1 MDTKSPLLL
10 PKELSTHAYLQADQ
24 VFNLLDVSEASRKDY
39 KYRIPLFIEFVQK
52 YGMKYDTYL
61 EFKRYLANRT
71 DLTVA
76 TKNKYLATAKIFV
89 KELNRQ
95 GILPT
100 DITQNTK
107 MFSQSK
113 KHKREGLNEKE
124 ISLLTQHIRSLENTP
139 KNARKKALFCLLA
152 LQGLRQI
159 EIIRLNVKDVDLV
172 NKIAFVQGKG
182 RDDKELVHIHPETVK
197 TLKEYMKANKIADGA
212 LFKSLGNRKSERI
225 TTMTIKREVKG
236 MLAPLGIEKTV
247 HGFRHYYITT
257 LLKKLDVRDVRKFS
271 RHSSLEMLIVYDDEI
286 DIAHKA
292 IEVFQAFNGITVTT

>member
-1 MDTKSPLLL
+1 M
-10 PKELSTHAYLQADQ
+10 
-24 VFNLLDVSEASRKDY
+24 
-39 KYRIPLFIEFVQK
+39 
-52 YGMKYDTYL
+52 
-61 EFKRYLANRT
+61 
-71 DLTVA
+71 
-76 TKNKYLATAKIFV
+76 
-89 KELNRQ
+89 
-95 GILPT
+95 
-100 DITQNTK
+100 
-107 MFSQSK
+107 
-113 KHKREGLNEKE
+113 
-124 ISLLTQHIRSLENTP
+124 LTQHIRSLENTP

-159 EIIRLNVKDVDLV
+159 EIIRLNVKDVDLA
-172 NKIAFVQGKG
+172 NKIAFIQGKG
-182 RDDKELVHIHPETVK
+182 RDDKELVHFHPETVK

-292 IEVFQAFNGITVTT
+292 IEVFQAFNDITVTA